1 MLAYGVKPSRSIV
14 FTGNNLM
21 LKKLCIVVAIN
32 ISHCTLA
39 FSSILPDTIDQ
50 VKQSVVSVATAMLT
64 RSPRVIFYGTGFVVA
79 NGQYVMTNDHVVP
92 KKIKHDKNEALVIFT
107 GEGSRSEPRE
117 AVVVMRDKLHDL
129 ALLRIRG
136 KPLAAVTIGN
146 SNKVREGERYALTG
160 FPIGMILGQYPVT
173 HVGIVSGKPPIVT
186 PAPSSRQLTVEQIKR
201 NRHPFR
207 VFQLDAI
214 AYPGNSG
221 SPLYDVDN
229 GRVVGIVNSVFV
241 KKSKESVLSS
251 PSGITYAIPA
261 EYINRLLK
269 KAGLQ

>member
-1 MLAYGVKPSRSIV
+1 
-14 FTGNNLM
+14 M
-21 LKKLCIVVAIN
+21 LKRISLFVVIAIG
-32 ISHCTLA
+32 HCTLA
-39 FSSILPDTIDQ
+39 FGSSLPDTINHI
-50 VKQSVVSVATAMLT
+50 KRSVVSVATVMLT

-79 NGQYVMTNDHVVP
+79 NGNYVMTNDHVVP

-107 GEGSRSEPRE
+107 GEGSRPEPRE

-129 ALLRIRG
+129 ALLRIKG
-136 KPLAAVTIGN
+136 KPLIAVTIGN

-186 PAPSSRQLTVEQIKR
+186 PAPSSRQLTAEQIKR
-201 NRHPFR
+201 NRHPFK

-221 SPLYDVDN
+221 SPLFDVDN

-241 KKSKESVLSS
+241 KKSKESALTS
-251 PSGITYAIPA
+251 PSGITYAIPS
-261 EYINRLLK
+261 EHMTRLLK
-269 KAGLQ
+269 KAGVQ